1 MQSRPDGEL
10 RDLTGLF
17 RARLGRGE
25 SLDDLLP
32 EAFAAVREA
41 AARTLGRR
49 HTDAQIIGGAALH
62 RGTIVELRAGEGK
75 TLTVALAAYLN
86 ALPGAGVQVLTASD
100 YLAARDAGRLGS
112 LYRFLGLSTGLIT
125 AELAQTPELRRPE
138 YAADV
143 TYGGWSEV
151 ALDYLR
157 DNLVWGPEELVQ
169 RGHPLAIAD
178 DAGLILIDA
187 MEWTPA
193 VTGEGHILARV
204 DAWDYLRQ
212 YQRLA
217 GIAGRAVT
225 DARTYRQ
232 LYHLDVVPVP
242 PDKPVIRV
250 DHPDGEY
257 RTRLARLTALADQTG
272 VRHAAGQPVLI
283 ATESAEESGTVSG
296 LLAERGISHE
306 VLTAADDERDAQ
318 VLAGAG
324 RRGAVTVITG
334 TAGQG
339 TGSRLGGPDGAGHDE
354 IAGLGGLCVL
364 GTVRP
369 ARPRPELELRD
380 RAGGQGDSG
389 EAKFFWSYEDDLVT
403 SVLYPKTASFLSR
416 HGRKPRSAP
425 AAAAPP
431 GRVSQARSPVSELI
445 DNQQAWAAVRQA
457 EHAAYVVSYGSVLA
471 DQQHA
476 IYARR
481 RTACDTG
488 LQARIRSMID
498 EVIGALVTTADEYA
512 ASARLWR
519 ELRDLYPAG
528 VTPDALAAQAG
539 CTVAALTPEFI
550 VAQVTADA
558 QRAYDRREA
567 ELGEPFLREL
577 ERRVTLSVI
586 DRAWRTHLEAMSA
599 LWKKLGTGAADGVVP
614 LADYQ
619 CEGALLAAAL
629 DSAIER
635 ETIGSLF
642 NLDVAMEEP

>member
-41 AARTLGRR
+41 AARTLGWR

-62 RGTIVELRAGEGK
+62 RGTIAELRAGEGK

-86 ALPGAGVQVLTASD
+86 ALPGAGVHVLTASD
-100 YLAARDAGRLGS
+100 YLAARDAGRLDS
-112 LYRFLGLSTGLIT
+112 LYRFLGLNTGLMT
-125 AELAQTPELRRPE
+125 AGLAQTPELRRPE

-178 DAGLILIDA
+178 DAGRILIDA

-217 GIAGRAVT
+217 GIASRAVT

-232 LYHLDVVPVP
+232 LYRLDVVPVP

-306 VLTAADDERDAQ
+306 VLTADDERDAQ
-318 VLAGAG
+318 VLAGAA

-339 TGSRLGGPDGAGHDE
+339 MGSRLGGPDGAGHDE
-354 IAGLGGLCVL
+354 VAGLGGLCVL

-369 ARPRPELELRD
+369 AHPRPELELRD
-380 RAGGQGDSG
+380 RAGGQGDPG

-431 GRVSQARSPVSELI
+431 GRVSQTRSPVSELI
-445 DNQQAWAAVRQA
+445 DNRQARAAVRQA
-457 EHAAYVVSYGSVLA
+457 EHAA
-471 DQQHA
+471 
-476 IYARR
+476 
-481 RTACDTG
+481 
-488 LQARIRSMID
+488 
-498 EVIGALVTTADEYA
+498 
-512 ASARLWR
+512 
-519 ELRDLYPAG
+519 
-528 VTPDALAAQAG
+528 
-539 CTVAALTPEFI
+539 
-550 VAQVTADA
+550 
-558 QRAYDRREA
+558 
-567 ELGEPFLREL
+567 LREL

-599 LWKKLGTGAADGVVP
+599 GGRSWGRAPPTGSCRWRTTSVRVP
-614 LADYQ
+614 CWPPHWTAPSS
-619 CEGALLAAAL
+619 GRLLAACSTSTSRCKNPERTSP
-629 DSAIER
+629 DSRLLRQRPGQRPQQFRCRAMTR
-635 ETIGSLF
+635 PKDPVTTGGSWAF
-642 NLDVAMEEP
+642 PGVEGCS